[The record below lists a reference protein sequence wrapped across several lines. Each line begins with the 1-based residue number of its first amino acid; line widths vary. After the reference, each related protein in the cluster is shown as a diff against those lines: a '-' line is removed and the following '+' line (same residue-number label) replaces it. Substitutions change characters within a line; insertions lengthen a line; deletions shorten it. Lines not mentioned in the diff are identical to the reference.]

1 MHAEQVLEF
10 LRTELRKYMNEY
22 ADNVATGSCQDFAEY
37 KRLCG
42 VIEGLALAER
52 EILDIR
58 DKLENS

>member
-1 MHAEQVLEF
+1 MATERILEH
-10 LRTELRKYMNEY
+10 LRDTLRRMMNEY

-52 EILDIR
+52 ELLDI
-58 DKLENS
+58 KEKVENS